1 MFARGMYVPH
11 KPMNLPARYIVTVLV
26 LMAIA
31 PDRGIA
37 KGDYVRPPPVHVIA
51 VAHVPNSLPDI
62 STRKFLGQ
70 CGNHRYRDALTQ
82 KCRGPRDL

>member
-1 MFARGMYVPH
+1 
-11 KPMNLPARYIVTVLV
+11 MNLPTRYIVAVLV

-37 KGDYVRPPPVHVIA
+37 KGDYVRPPPLIA
-51 VAHVPNSLPDI
+51 VAHVPNSMPDV
-62 STRKFLGQ
+62 SAHKFLGH

-82 KCRGPRDL
+82 KCRGARDL